1 MKMMNLSLTQFME
14 KDDTFCFF
22 IFKINTYYGFHIPD
36 LFEIREF
43 SVKQA

>member
-1 MKMMNLSLTQFME
+1 ME

-22 IFKINTYYGFHIPD
+22 IFKINYSFHIPD
-36 LFEIREF
+36 LFQISEF